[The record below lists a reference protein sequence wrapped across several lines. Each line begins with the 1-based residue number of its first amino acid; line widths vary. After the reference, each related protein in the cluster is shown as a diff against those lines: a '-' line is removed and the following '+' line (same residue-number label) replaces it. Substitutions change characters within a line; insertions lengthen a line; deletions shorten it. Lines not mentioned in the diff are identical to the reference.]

1 LEVPLRRFTR
11 LGTAL
16 AACALAACADSQ
28 APENTRTPL
37 EPDPS
42 GGLPTLT
49 SAKVVPAAAK
59 PGPGPGQYSIDL
71 RFINTPTPTQEA
83 RFLEAKAK
91 WEGSISGDVPD
102 VSGVIPARSCGN
114 SFRTPSFNGTIGSI
128 LIDVLLQPIDGPG
141 AVLGAAGPCLVRSA
155 DNLSVY
161 GIMFFDVDD
170 LDFLEDIGFF
180 DEVVIHEM
188 GHVLGFG
195 TLWDF
200 GRNLL
205 EGGAPDPRFTGPLA
219 IAAFADLG
227 GDGTVP
233 VEGDQGGSGTLFS
246 HWDETTFFN
255 ELMTGFLNSSANA
268 NPLSDVS
275 VASMGDLGYG
285 VNLGTG
291 DRYRLPNTPGPSVVA
306 TTVGG
311 QQPGLDLKGRERL
324 IRPVAVVR

>member
-1 LEVPLRRFTR
+1 LRRFTR

-16 AACALAACADSQ
+16 AACVLAACADSQ
-28 APENTRTPL
+28 APENTRTPF

-49 SAKVVPAAAK
+49 SAKVATAAAK
-59 PGPGPGQYSIDL
+59 PAPGPGQYSIDL
-71 RFINTPTPTQEA
+71 RFINAPTATQEA

-91 WEGSISGDVPD
+91 WEGIISGDVAD

-114 SFRTPSFNGTIGSI
+114 SFKTPSFNGTIGSI

-219 IAAFADLG
+219 FAAFDDLG
-227 GDGTVP
+227 GSGTVP

-246 HWDETTFFN
+246 HWDEATFFN
-255 ELMTGFLNSSANA
+255 ELMTGFLNSSASA
-268 NPLSDVS
+268 NLLSDVS

-306 TTVGG
+306 KTAAVQG
-311 QQPGLDLKGRERL
+311 PGLDLKGRERL

>member
-1 LEVPLRRFTR
+1 MRRFTR
-11 LGTAL
+11 LRTAL

-28 APENTRTPL
+28 APENTRTPF

-59 PGPGPGQYSIDL
+59 PGPGPGQYDITL
-71 RFINTPTPTQEA
+71 RFINAPTTTQATRFSEA
-83 RFLEAKAK
+83 ETK
-91 WEGSISGDVPD
+91 WEGIISGDVPD
-102 VSGVIPARSCGN
+102 VSGVIPARACGS
-114 SFRTPSFNGTIGSI
+114 SFATPVFNGTIGSI

-141 AVLGAAGPCLVRSA
+141 AVLGAAGPCLVRSS
-155 DNLSVY
+155 DNLSLY
-161 GIMFFDVDD
+161 GIMFFDTAD
-170 LDFLEDIGFF
+170 LDFLEQLGFF

-200 GRNLL
+200 GRDLL

-219 IAAFADLG
+219 IAAYDDLG
-227 GDGTVP
+227 GEGTVP

-268 NPLSDVS
+268 NPLSDLS
-275 VASMGDLGYG
+275 VASMGDLGYV

-291 DRYRLPNTPGPSVVA
+291 DNYRLPNTPGPAIVSKTAAVQ
-306 TTVGG
+306 G
-311 QQPGLDLKGRERL
+311 PGLDLKSRERL
-324 IRPVAVVR
+324 LKPVAVVR